1 VYDTESY
8 NAERRSLVFHH
19 VRTLT
24 LSDPEI
30 VDLDMMVGCKRA
42 RRLFVSESTDV
53 TTIIRRIDPMSGR
66 IDLSWTVDGDCVLA
80 SAGDDHLLLVATNE
94 EQDELLKF
102 DTEGRCL
109 HRISIAPDCNFC
121 EQRSMSLLLPDS
133 TGMYH
138 RSNFLHIHRLV
149 RNFLPATERSARQA
163 LKLNQDTEI
172 CGWIRCLQMNQ

>member
-1 VYDTESY
+1 MYDTESY
-8 NAERRSLVFHH
+8 NAERRSLVFDH

-24 LSDPEI
+24 LQSDPEI
-30 VDLDMMVGCKRA
+30 EGFDMMVGCKRA
-42 RRLFVSESTDV
+42 RRLFVSESTGM

-80 SAGDDHLLLVATNE
+80 SASDDHLLVVATNE
-94 EQDELLKF
+94 EEDELLKF
-102 DTEGRCL
+102 DTEGRCVQ
-109 HRISIAPDCNFC
+109 RVAIDPECNLR
-121 EQRSMSLLLPDS
+121 ELRSLLLPN
-133 TGMYH
+133 GMYH

-149 RNFLPATERSARQA
+149 RNFLPATERSMRQA